1 MLTIE
6 RKMDMASIGNDVKTF
21 FLKGMEALG
30 KAAGSITESAQQKLS
45 EMNLAARRDEIRK
58 ALPDVLMQMWKNGLE
73 LPHELDSLLQEL
85 NDLEEQLV
93 AAKAKPE
100 PAAEAETPAEEST
113 FEEAAE
119 TLEDKVEQAV
129 DAVSDFVESKFDK
142 VEEAVENMVDSL
154 RKDEPSDENQD

>member
-1 MLTIE
+1 
-6 RKMDMASIGNDVKTF
+6 MASIGNDVKTF

-45 EMNLAARRDEIRK
+45 QMNLAARRDEIRK

-85 NDLEEQLV
+85 NDLEEQLA

-100 PAAEAETPAEEST
+100 PAAEEETPAEETPAEEST

-119 TLEDKVEQAV
+119 TLEDKVEQAM